1 MNRSQI
7 GLGEFCWLLLCVSL
21 YVASF
26 FLPAVV
32 KGADLSSDASGA
44 LISQQA
50 MKGWEAFQNA
60 WRFSF
65 APWWANPCA
74 WAAIALALAH
84 RTRSAAVIGVL
95 GLILAILAVFLSP
108 FRGRFGMLDL
118 GYWVWA
124 GSMAL
129 LAGFYLERATKG
141 RAGRVAASRATTS

>member
-1 MNRSQI
+1 MNRYQI
-7 GLGEFCWLLLCVSL
+7 RLGEFCWLLLCTSL

-26 FLPAVV
+26 FLHAVV
-32 KGADLSSDASGA
+32 KGADLSDDASRT

-74 WAAIALALAH
+74 WAAIILAFAH
-84 RTRSAAVIGVL
+84 RPRSAAVMGIL
-95 GLILAILAVFLSP
+95 GFLLAISTLFLSP
-108 FRGRFGMLDL
+108 FRGQFGVLDL

-124 GSMAL
+124 GSMVL
-129 LAGFYLERATKG
+129 LAGFYLEHAT
-141 RAGRVAASRATTS
+141 RRVATSKAPTS